1 MKIRQV
7 LMSVLLVAAPAAMAG
22 PVRVDFTVFPGADQT
37 LGTSDDL
44 PVALSGGQTRF
55 TNAFAFLDG
64 GVGFLVD
71 SLCCAPPQGAGLG
84 AITNR
89 GGENVL
95 VQARPDLDVF
105 AFTFGSLQFRMVGS
119 ADGNTPAHVTSI
131 DIRLSPGSS
140 GTIDFFN
147 PRNDLRFRAVVP
159 HEGSTNVLY
168 SDADGL
174 AQIVFTGTGGV
185 DLFEF
190 DATAPLTE
198 PPPFVP
204 AVVMPEPGTLG
215 LLILGLLLPLMDL
228 RRRR

>member
-1 MKIRQV
+1 MTMKRI
-7 LMSVLLVAAPAAMAG
+7 LMGAWLMAAPVAMAG
-22 PVRVDFTVFPGADQT
+22 PIRVDFTVFPGADRI
-37 LGTSDDL
+37 LGTSDDV
-44 PVALSGGQTRF
+44 PVTLTGGQTRF
-55 TNAFAFLDG
+55 TNAFATLNG

-71 SLCCAPPQGAGLG
+71 SLCCTPPLGTGLG

-89 GGENVL
+89 GGENLL
-95 VQARPDLDVF
+95 VEARPDVDAT
-105 AFTFGSLQFRMVGS
+105 AFSFGNLQFRMVAS
-119 ADGNTPAHVTSI
+119 TDGVTPTHVTSI

-147 PRNDLRFRAVVP
+147 PRDDLRFRAVVP
-159 HEGSTNVLY
+159 HDGSTNVLY

-174 AQIVFTGTGGV
+174 SRIVFTGTGGV

-204 AVVMPEPGTLG
+204 PANVPEPGTFG
-215 LLILGLLLPLMDL
+215 LLLVGLILPLMDL